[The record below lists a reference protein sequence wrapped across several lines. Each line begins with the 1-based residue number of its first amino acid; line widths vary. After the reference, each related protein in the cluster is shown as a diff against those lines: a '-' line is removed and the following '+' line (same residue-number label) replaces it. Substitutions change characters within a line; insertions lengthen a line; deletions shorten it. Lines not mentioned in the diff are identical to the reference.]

1 MELPLKHGSAMQW
14 LRLAPDVRAAI
25 LAPPRTAAAA
35 DPVAAALAMKQ
46 AAVYLVSSIPAELAR
61 ALGFVPFGGVAAALE
76 AALRAVGPD
85 PFVAVMPEGGSVL
98 PAVSGR

>member
-1 MELPLKHGSAMQW
+1 MELPLKYGSATQW

-25 LAPPRTAAAA
+25 LAPPRTAAAAA

-61 ALGFVPFGGVAAALE
+61 ALGFVPFGGVAAALRL
-76 AALRAVGPD
+76 ASGP
-85 PFVAVMPEGGSVL
+85 F
-98 PAVSGR
+98 